1 MKMRP
6 EYRTKMSASE
16 GSGTFTLWSECLSL
30 SQRDIFKGLLSDR
43 FGILDVVGVG
53 YIRKILLLFQQN

>member
-43 FGILDVVGVG
+43 FGILDVVG